1 MVDIIG
7 SEFSQIIIESDIRW
21 ENYSD
26 KLESIILLQKNVFY
40 FYQLS
45 TDLMDWNLLNIE
57 KSRREMESN

>member
-40 FYQLS
+40 FYQLI

-57 KSRREMESN
+57 KYLREMESN

>member
-57 KSRREMESN
+57 KYLREMESN

>member
-7 SEFSQIIIESDIRW
+7 SKFSQIIIESDIRW

-57 KSRREMESN
+57 KYLREMESN